1 MRPHDSITEERILN
15 AMDGYR
21 YNLDNPGFCFACGAD
36 ADGVEP
42 DARKYKCEACG
53 AREVHGA
60 EECLLML
67 PFNS

>member
-1 MRPHDSITEERILN
+1 MRPHDSITEERILT
-15 AMDGYR
+15 ALDGYR